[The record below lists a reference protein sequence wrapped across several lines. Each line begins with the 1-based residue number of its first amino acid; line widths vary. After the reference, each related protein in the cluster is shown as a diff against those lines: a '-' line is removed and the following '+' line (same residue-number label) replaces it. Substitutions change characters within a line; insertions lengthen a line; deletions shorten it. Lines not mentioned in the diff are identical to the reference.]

1 MECKELG
8 EIKGSPILFLKL
20 EDSQKTKCYNT
31 IKLKSCGVLMPRQAL
46 KKKKNGPLS
55 RLQLLALLTL
65 PSFSIGDLHSTVPAY
80 LPGAVFQN
88 TTSTGQQ

>member
-46 KKKKNGPLS
+46 KKKKKKW
-55 RLQLLALLTL
+55 LQLLALLTL